1 MKRTIK
7 VALLMCLVLLASALM
22 FTACKDKDVPDSN
35 NEQTTPSETTHEIT
49 TPGETTSTE
58 PSPTHVWSEWKTI
71 IEAKCEAEGLLQRY
85 CTECNY
91 TESKPINA
99 LGHTP
104 AIIPSVDPTCGQTGL
119 TEGKNCS
126 VCAAIL
132 VAQEIIPATGEHN
145 YNSSFV
151 PPTATEDGYTKYSCS
166 CGHFYAEEI
175 IIPTNVTITSENRGV
190 FGYTD
195 NEDYLHLDI
204 PSVIEMDGT
213 WYRIT
218 RIGEGAFSGCR
229 NLGSVTIPDSVTS
242 IGASAFRNCDE
253 LWSVTIPDSVTNI
266 DALAF
271 SNCYNL
277 YSVTIPVSV
286 TSIGWGAFNNCDLLI
301 ERENGIYYVG
311 TWIIDSDESIKT
323 VVFRE
328 GTIGIMESAFRGCQ
342 YLTSIT
348 IPDSVAHISG
358 SAFDNCNKLTSI
370 TVSPDNAYYTSID
383 GNLYSKD
390 ASTLVRYASGKLDMA
405 FSIPNDVTS
414 IGDCAFIRCGN
425 LTSIAIPDGVT
436 SIGNSAFLDCSSLIN
451 ITIPNGVTS
460 IGNSAFRDCSSLT
473 NIRIPDSVTSIYN
486 YAFYNCSNLTSITVP
501 NGVIVI
507 GHYAFYNCSS
517 LTNVKISD
525 NVPFIGDYT
534 FYGCSSLTSIAIP
547 DGVTSIGEYA
557 FRGCTGLT
565 SITIPDSVTSI
576 GSNAFYYCTNL
587 TSITIGNGVT
597 TIGDLAFATC
607 YKLIEVY
614 NLSNSITITAGGKDN
629 GYVGYY
635 ALDVYTSADDASKLW
650 KDANGYLFYEDG
662 DTCYL
667 IGYSGTATELILPI
681 NCNGKNYAI
690 HKYAFYNYR
699 GLRSITIPDGVTSI
713 GNCAFQL
720 CTSLTSITIPNSV
733 MSIGVN
739 AFSGCDKLIEVYNL
753 SNSITI
759 TAGGKDN
766 GNVGYYARDVYTSAD
781 DASKLWKDANG
792 YLFYEDEDI
801 CYLMGYSGTATEL
814 ILPTNCNGKN
824 YAIYKYAFD
833 DYRGLRSVTIP
844 DAVTSIGNSAFG
856 YCSSL
861 MNIIIPDSVTSIGSY
876 VFEGCTGL
884 TSITIGNGVTTIGN
898 GAFGYCSSLTIVKFE
913 GIIEQWYAISKGS
926 NWDKETGS
934 YTIYCTDG
942 NISKS

>member
-1 MKRTIK
+1 M
-7 VALLMCLVLLASALM
+7 
-22 FTACKDKDVPDSN
+22 
-35 NEQTTPSETTHEIT
+35 
-49 TPGETTSTE
+49 
-58 PSPTHVWSEWKTI
+58 
-71 IEAKCEAEGLLQRY
+71 
-85 CTECNY
+85 
-91 TESKPINA
+91 
-99 LGHTP
+99 
-104 AIIPSVDPTCGQTGL
+104 
-119 TEGKNCS
+119 
-126 VCAAIL
+126 
-132 VAQEIIPATGEHN
+132 
-145 YNSSFV
+145 
-151 PPTATEDGYTKYSCS
+151 
-166 CGHFYAEEI
+166 
-175 IIPTNVTITSENRGV
+175 
-190 FGYTD
+190 
-195 NEDYLHLDI
+195 
-204 PSVIEMDGT
+204 
-213 WYRIT
+213 
-218 RIGEGAFSGCR
+218 
-229 NLGSVTIPDSVTS
+229 
-242 IGASAFRNCDE
+242 
-253 LWSVTIPDSVTNI
+253 
-266 DALAF
+266 
-271 SNCYNL
+271 
-277 YSVTIPVSV
+277 
-286 TSIGWGAFNNCDLLI
+286 
-301 ERENGIYYVG
+301 
-311 TWIIDSDESIKT
+311 
-323 VVFRE
+323 
-328 GTIGIMESAFRGCQ
+328 
-342 YLTSIT
+342 
-348 IPDSVAHISG
+348 
-358 SAFDNCNKLTSI
+358 
-370 TVSPDNAYYTSID
+370 
-383 GNLYSKD
+383 
-390 ASTLVRYASGKLDMA
+390 
-405 FSIPNDVTS
+405 
-414 IGDCAFIRCGN
+414 
-425 LTSIAIPDGVT
+425 
-436 SIGNSAFLDCSSLIN
+436 
-451 ITIPNGVTS
+451 
-460 IGNSAFRDCSSLT
+460 
-473 NIRIPDSVTSIYN
+473 
-486 YAFYNCSNLTSITVP
+486 
-501 NGVIVI
+501 
-507 GHYAFYNCSS
+507 
-517 LTNVKISD
+517 
-525 NVPFIGDYT
+525 
-534 FYGCSSLTSIAIP
+534 
-547 DGVTSIGEYA
+547 
-557 FRGCTGLT
+557 
-565 SITIPDSVTSI
+565 
-576 GSNAFYYCTNL
+576 